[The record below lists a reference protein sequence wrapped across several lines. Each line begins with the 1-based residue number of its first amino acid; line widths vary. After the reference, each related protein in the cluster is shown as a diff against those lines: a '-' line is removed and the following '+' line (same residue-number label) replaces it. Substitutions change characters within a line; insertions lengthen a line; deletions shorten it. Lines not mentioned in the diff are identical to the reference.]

1 MCVDAGD
8 YCESWVNIEYGH
20 VFKGC
25 GEFKNEMQGP
35 LVWGR
40 VLASRSV
47 TPVLTLLDCG
57 GARWRN

>member
-1 MCVDAGD
+1 MHGEVDFLIQNSGRMCVDAGV
-8 YCESWVNIEYGH
+8 YCESWGNIGYGH

-40 VLASRSV
+40 VLA
-47 TPVLTLLDCG
+47 
-57 GARWRN
+57 ARA